1 MAARMLALAAA
12 LIIAGLPSPAPAAPA
27 DAPPPG
33 PAQGRA
39 NSCASTAFEPIGKAA
54 PTAYVHKKFGVRGET
69 EVGGALLEWC
79 QSAQNAV
86 IYFYVADQ
94 AETQHNRCPQNM
106 SIAVFPGE
114 GAHAQEIVDGN
125 VDSYLN
131 PAVRLIEKPR
141 TGPTAIA
148 AQGRTIQAYAL
159 EAVVDRDGAP
169 IRTRMVGYAR
179 GQDFIRVMTGY
190 RDDGVCRHQTVEHF
204 LAALKWP

>member
-1 MAARMLALAAA
+1 MAARALVLTAA
-12 LIIAGLPSPAPAAPA
+12 LLLAGLPAPAPA
-27 DAPPPG
+27 DTPPPQG

-39 NSCASTAFEPIGKAA
+39 NSCASTAFEAIGKAA

-94 AETQHNRCPQNM
+94 AATEHNRCPQNM

-114 GAHAQEIVDGN
+114 GAHAQEIVEGN

-131 PAVRLIEKPR
+131 PAVRLIEKPK
-141 TGPTAIA
+141 TGPASIA
-148 AQGRTIQAYAL
+148 AGSRTIAAYQL

-169 IRTRMVGYAR
+169 IRTRMVGYAK
-179 GQDFIRVMTGY
+179 GDDFIRVMTGY
-190 RDDGVCRHQTVEHF
+190 RDDGVCRHQTVERS

>member
-1 MAARMLALAAA
+1 MALRPLLVAAVIAAGIPAPLAADVPTA
-12 LIIAGLPSPAPAAPA
+12 
-27 DAPPPG
+27 G

-39 NSCASTAFEPIGKAA
+39 NSCASSAFDAIGKTD
-54 PTAYVHKKFGVRGET
+54 PTAYVHKRFGVRGET
-69 EVGGALLEWC
+69 EVGGALLAWY

-86 IYFYVADQ
+86 IYFYVSDP
-94 AETQHNRCPQNM
+94 AEAEHVRCPQNM

-114 GAHAQEIVDGN
+114 GPHAQEIVDAN

-179 GQDFIRVMTGY
+179 GPDFIRVMTGY
-190 RDDGVCRHQTVEHF
+190 RDDGVCRHQTVERF